1 MGLWGFFFFC
11 FALLNFFFGVTY
23 KELQKSWAEILCF
36 GCTCLQLFWGRVVM
50 RKLLN
55 IPTKE
60 SDYSADTDSGTD
72 TDTDLSD
79 DGQLLISL
87 FFYLFLIL
95 IFCSFFVCDFF
106 FISSRFLPFLFNSE
120 GGI

>member
-1 MGLWGFFFFC
+1 MGLWGFFF
-11 FALLNFFFGVTY
+11 ALFNFFFGVTY

-55 IPTKE
+55 IPTQE

-72 TDTDLSD
+72 TDLSD
-79 DGQLLISL
+79 DGQLLSSL
-87 FFYLFLIL
+87 FFF
-95 IFCSFFVCDFF
+95 
-106 FISSRFLPFLFNSE
+106 
-120 GGI
+120 

>member
-1 MGLWGFFFFC
+1 MGLWGFFFFFC
-11 FALLNFFFGVTY
+11 SVKFFLRVTY

-55 IPTKE
+55 IPTQE

-72 TDTDLSD
+72 TDLSD
-79 DGQLLISL
+79 DGQLLIS
-87 FFYLFLIL
+87 LIL

-106 FISSRFLPFLFNSE
+106 FHFFKVFAFSF
-120 GGI
+120 

>member
-1 MGLWGFFFFC
+1 
-11 FALLNFFFGVTY
+11 
-23 KELQKSWAEILCF
+23 
-36 GCTCLQLFWGRVVM
+36 M

-55 IPTKE
+55 IPTQE